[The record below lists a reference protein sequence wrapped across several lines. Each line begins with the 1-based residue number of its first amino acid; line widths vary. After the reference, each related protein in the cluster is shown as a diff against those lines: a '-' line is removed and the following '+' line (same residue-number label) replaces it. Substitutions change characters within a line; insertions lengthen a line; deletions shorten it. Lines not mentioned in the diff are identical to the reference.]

1 MFDFRPHEVTLIF
14 PGGEGTTD
22 EAGTYIP
29 GESTEEVVDA
39 HVDIVSGNEYDRAQ
53 KVAADTNAVIYID
66 YREDVNESVKVR
78 HGDQLY
84 SVSAVISQGGLDET
98 LGLYAKEVR

>member
-1 MFDFRPHEVTLIF
+1 MFDFRPHEITLIF
-14 PGGEGTTD
+14 PGGEGSYD
-22 EAGTYIP
+22 EAGTYVP
-29 GESTEEVVDA
+29 GEGREEVEDA
-39 HVDIVSGNEYDRAQ
+39 HVDILSGNEYDRAQ

-66 YREDVNESVKVR
+66 YREDVNETVKVR
-78 HGDQLY
+78 YKNQLY

>member
-14 PGGEGTTD
+14 PGSGGTYD

-29 GESTEEVVDA
+29 GESSEEVVDA
-39 HVDIVSGNEYDRAQ
+39 HVDILSGNEYDRAQ
-53 KVAADTNAVIYID
+53 KVAADTNAVIYLD
-66 YREDVNESVKVR
+66 YREDISETVKVR
-78 HGDQLY
+78 HKDQLY
-84 SVSAVISQGGLDET
+84 SISAVISQGGLDET

>member
-14 PGGEGTTD
+14 PGGEGSYD
-22 EAGTYIP
+22 EAGSYIP
-29 GESTEEVVDA
+29 GESSEEVVDA

-66 YREDVNESVKVR
+66 YREGIDETVKVR
-78 HGDQLY
+78 HKNQLY
-84 SVSAVISQGGLDET
+84 SVSAAISQGGLDET